1 MNNHTLIK
9 KLLALACL
17 AAGLCTSQ
25 CQTIRMSNERLELE
39 INLAAGG
46 RVTALRDKR
55 RGQDWTRFTDSPG
68 GSGLFT
74 DALSEPISR
83 KADTRYRTA
92 VYSVVSRQDGQEKRL
107 VLRSPAGL
115 PLDILKTYCL
125 PADSD
130 TLTVEYE
137 ITNPG
142 AKAVVT
148 SFWGGNALANP
159 GESSYRLDFPTARFS
174 HGWTPQTPVQKNCR
188 SYQTGTGT
196 STDCF
201 FFQPDRGYA
210 AVTAKAGTAVLEM
223 PFALLDFLYTWESP
237 SVDGLAIIDWFSLPF
252 QLPPLAQ
259 GQAEVAL
266 HAVLDDPLANY
277 KYRFRVSLKL
287 LGQVPFDYEQYG
299 GPSTETKSATF
310 TPQLQE
316 EPLHRDFAL
325 PAAWAIQPAN
335 RLRAVVIAA
344 ALGTAEL
351 MEMNRR
357 LGLDLQLVETAS
369 LRSFKATPYM
379 GWHLSNPE
387 QQLEQA
393 LESRP
398 ELIIVCG
405 QKEESLPATMAARV
419 CASVEAGAGFLF
431 LGEKFDFPSLSPQ
444 GGWKDTSPE
453 IYAGTLSELLP
464 SFGKVHEGHNG
475 HGQVFWVEFPFSVRG
490 GVRDARAVI
499 PHVPVPP
506 ECFPYWEGYFAFYG
520 KLFRHAARRMP
531 EVRVLNVSLGAD
543 QARLLLQSELS
554 QQEAELVLTEIAPSG
569 VSSETLLWRGALPSG
584 SREFSLPWPPRPW
597 KLTGDYYC
605 LFSVRTAEGSTLD
618 WYAVRDRRQGTV
630 VITDIRPDKRQWD
643 AGEDVTGQ
651 VILQGTGELQVRL
664 LESATGRVAARQVW
678 QAAQNAVSFA
688 LRREV
693 LSADKLYDLEAQ
705 VRDSG
710 GALLAARSKSLLIA
724 PDVRN
729 REWVQPLVWG
739 AHLAS
744 WREREFLRE
753 LSGIGFR
760 LYKAP
765 WSNQKTDSEF
775 VSETEAVLRSG
786 MDCLPLGITHI
797 RSEKAQPE
805 SPTVRRP
812 CLRQPDY
819 RRKILKQ
826 AQQMGERL
834 RDNLLDAC
842 FVGDELTMGSYFNSP
857 HDFCTSPWCLADF
870 RQTMADKYGSDLG
883 KLNDNWGTAF
893 NAWEAVVPD
902 SMLQARQ
909 RGNYASW
916 FEHRLY
922 MLDSLRLLLSAMAE
936 EVKRLSGAETGVSGM
951 EMTQLY
957 QGLDL
962 LGSLDFMK
970 TSAFYITPFTAD
982 AIRSRLTPGHLV
994 GAYTDYG
1001 MRYSIWEQL
1010 ISGLRMPSV
1019 WWYAHAQRRGDARPS
1034 PEGLRLKEIFR
1045 NIRSSGADYVLG
1057 TGQRAKAGMALVWSN
1072 ASLVAAAI
1080 GGQTG
1085 GLQARDYTGNLNSW
1099 SELLRELGLDAPAV
1113 LTTAELSRISP
1124 REYPVLIL
1132 PLLQVLS
1139 PAEITQLERYVKEGG
1154 RLIADLFP
1162 GRYNEFGVPQVNSRL
1177 LALFGFKSASAPELG
1192 RSGSLQL
1199 DGSGDLPELYLGGPL
1214 ELAEGAQ
1221 ARGAIGLRSRAVKLG
1236 GIALAESFQ
1245 KAAPAAVSFSQGEAD
1260 TLYLNFALPDYYQRD
1275 CRLERR
1281 SQALTSALAPFL
1293 APSCLRQSVPPAAN
1307 LARYRCGGGS
1317 YIFLSRG
1324 TSDSRGEYTLRWEKG
1339 GHIYDQLTH
1348 TYIGEADS
1356 VHGFLEEYGI
1366 RIYALFPEKLSP
1378 LEGSIS
1384 FDGRQ
1389 FRLAVHR
1396 AGGGSCQ
1403 SVVRLTVFRDGEEVP
1418 QLCSTGLLGET
1429 GKWSVDLGLEPQ
1441 PGVWQL
1447 RLLGTADGSVLERTV
1462 VISGPDRHG
1471 GGL

>member
-17 AAGLCTSQ
+17 AAGICI
-25 CQTIRMSNERLELE
+25 CYCETIRMSNELLELE
-39 INLAAGG
+39 VNLAAGG

-74 DALSEPISR
+74 DALSEPVSR

-92 VYSVVSRQDGQEKRL
+92 SYSVVSRQDGQEKRL
-107 VLRSPAGL
+107 ALRSPAGL

-137 ITNPG
+137 LTNPG
-142 AKAVVT
+142 TKDVVT
-148 SFWGGNALANP
+148 SFWGGNALTNP

-174 HGWTPQTPVQKNCR
+174 HGWTPQTPMQKNCR
-188 SYQTGTGT
+188 HYQTGTGT
-196 STDCF
+196 SADCF

-237 SVDGLAIIDWFSLPF
+237 SADGLAIIDWFSLPF

-266 HAVLDDPLANY
+266 HAVLEDPLANY
-277 KYRFRVSLKL
+277 KYRFQVSLKL
-287 LGQVPFDYEQYG
+287 LGQAPFDYEQYG
-299 GPSTETKSATF
+299 GPSTEKKSTALA
-310 TPQLQE
+310 PQLQE
-316 EPLHRDFAL
+316 EPLHSDFAL
-325 PAAWAIQPAN
+325 PAAWTIQSAD
-335 RLRAVVIAA
+335 RLRAVVIAQ

-379 GWHLSNPE
+379 GWHLPFPE
-387 QQLEQA
+387 RQLEQA
-393 LESRP
+393 LDSQP

-405 QKEESLPATMAARV
+405 QKEESLPAELVARLR
-419 CASVEAGAGFLF
+419 ASVEAGAGFLF
-431 LGEKFDFPSLSPQ
+431 LGERFDFPSLLPQ
-444 GGWKDTSPE
+444 DGWKDTPPE
-453 IYAGTLSELLP
+453 IYAGTMSGLLP
-464 SFGKVHEGHNG
+464 SFGKVHESQQGQ
-475 HGQVFWVEFPFSVRG
+475 GQVFWVEFPFSVRG
-490 GVRDARAVI
+490 SVRDARAVI

-506 ECFPYWEGYFAFYG
+506 EGFPYWEGYFAFYG
-520 KLFRHAARRMP
+520 KLFRHAAKRTP
-531 EVRVLNVSLGAD
+531 EVRMLNVSLEAD
-543 QARLLLQSELS
+543 QARLHLQSELP
-554 QQEAELVLTEIAPSG
+554 QQKAELVLTEIAPSG
-569 VSSETLLWRGALPSG
+569 VSSETLLWRGALPAG
-584 SREFSLPWPPRPW
+584 SKEFALPWPSRPW

-605 LFSVRTAEGSTLD
+605 LFSVRTAEGGTLD

-630 VITDIRPDKRQWD
+630 VITDILPGKRLWD
-643 AGEDVTGQ
+643 TGEDVTGQ

-678 QAAQNAVSFA
+678 PAAQGTVSFA
-688 LRREV
+688 LRREI
-693 LSADKLYDLEAQ
+693 LSADKLYDLEVQ
-705 VRDSG
+705 VRDSN
-710 GALLAARSKSLLIA
+710 GALLAAGSKSLLIA
-724 PDVRN
+724 PEVHN

-744 WREREFLRE
+744 WREKEFLRE

-765 WSNQKTDSEF
+765 WSNNKTDSEF

-786 MDCLPLGITHI
+786 MDCLPLGIIHI
-797 RSEKAQPE
+797 RSEKGLPE

-819 RRKILKQ
+819 RQQVLKK

-834 RDNLLDAC
+834 RNNLLAAC
-842 FVGDELTMGSYFNSP
+842 FVGDELTMGSYFNSR
-857 HDFCTSPWCLADF
+857 HDFCTSSWCLADF
-870 RQTMADKYGSDLG
+870 RQTMENKYGSDLG
-883 KLNDNWGTAF
+883 KLNDTWGTAF
-893 NAWEAVVPD
+893 NSWEAVVPD
-902 SMLQARQ
+902 SMVQASQ

-922 MLDSLRLLLSAMAE
+922 MLDSMRLLLSEMAG

-957 QGLDL
+957 QGFDL

-982 AIRSRLTPGHLV
+982 AIRSRLTPEHLV

-1001 MRYSIWEQL
+1001 MRYSVWEQL

-1034 PEGLRLKEIFR
+1034 PEGLRLKEIFG

-1057 TGQRAKAGMALVWSN
+1057 TGQRAKSGIAQVWSN
-1072 ASLVAAAI
+1072 ASLVAAEI

-1085 GLQARDYTGNLNSW
+1085 GLQAKDYTGNLNSW

-1113 LTTAELSRISP
+1113 LTTEELARISP
-1124 REYPVLIL
+1124 GEFPVLIL

-1139 PAEITQLERYVKEGG
+1139 SAEIIQLERYVKEGG

-1162 GRYNEFGVPQVNSRL
+1162 GRYNEFGAPQVNPRL
-1177 LALFGFKSASAPELG
+1177 LALFGLKSASGPELG

-1199 DGSGDLPELYLGGPL
+1199 ESSDELPELYLGGPL

-1221 ARGAIGLRSRAVKLG
+1221 ARGALGLRSRAVKLG
-1236 GIALAESFQ
+1236 GISLAESFR
-1245 KAAPAAVSFSQGEAD
+1245 KTAPAAVSFRQGAGE

-1281 SQALTSALAPFL
+1281 SRALTSALAPFL
-1293 APSCLRQSVPPAAN
+1293 APSGLRQSVPPAAN
-1307 LARYRCGGGS
+1307 LARYWCGGGS

-1324 TSDSRGEYTLRWEKG
+1324 TSDSRGEYTLRWEKS
-1339 GHIYDQLTH
+1339 GHIYEQLTH
-1348 TYIGEADS
+1348 TYVGEADS
-1356 VHGFLEEYGI
+1356 VQGLLEEHGV
-1366 RIYALFPEKLSP
+1366 RMYALFPEKLSP

-1384 FDGRQ
+1384 FDGRY
-1389 FRLAVHR
+1389 FRLEAHR

-1403 SVVRLTVFRDGEEVP
+1403 SVVRLTVSRNGEEVP
-1418 QLCSTGLLGET
+1418 QLCSTGLLSEA

-1441 PGVWQL
+1441 PGAWQL
-1447 RLLGTADGSVLERTV
+1447 HLLSTADGSVLERTV
-1462 VISGPDRHG
+1462 TIPEPGRPG